1 MTTDIGQELVHAESQ
16 LADNPRTRCP
26 NPSRDAR
33 STSRRCETLEA
44 ESGWSACGPPHS
56 LRDSNRD
63 AHKASSVATRS
74 TVIEAPVKQGQL
86 RPQRHIPHARA
97 YPIIA
102 TADEPAFRQ
111 CASQT
116 QRTRL
121 EIASDSP
128 HREGPSSIA
137 RGPCEASGFTV
148 RPGQMTVD
156 VTFRSP
162 TGLLST
168 DPSTATSAT
177 TGSES

>member
-1 MTTDIGQELVHAESQ
+1 MTTDVGQELVHAESQ
-16 LADNPRTRCP
+16 LADNPRTHCP

-56 LRDSNRD
+56 LRDSNQD
-63 AHKASSVATRS
+63 AHKASSAATRS

-97 YPIIA
+97 YPITA

-121 EIASDSP
+121 EIVSDSP
-128 HREGPSSIA
+128 HREGPPSFA
-137 RGPCEASGFTV
+137 RGPYEASGF
-148 RPGQMTVD
+148 
-156 VTFRSP
+156 
-162 TGLLST
+162 
-168 DPSTATSAT
+168 
-177 TGSES
+177 

>member
-63 AHKASSVATRS
+63 AHKASSGATRS
-74 TVIEAPVKQGQL
+74 TVIEALVKQGQL

-97 YPIIA
+97 YPITA
-102 TADEPAFRQ
+102 TADEPVFRT
-111 CASQT
+111 A
-116 QRTRL
+116 RRRL
-121 EIASDSP
+121 
-128 HREGPSSIA
+128 
-137 RGPCEASGFTV
+137 RGP
-148 RPGQMTVD
+148 D
-156 VTFRSP
+156 
-162 TGLLST
+162 
-168 DPSTATSAT
+168 
-177 TGSES
+177 